1 MKTKTPKRKKEKASI
16 TIRDFFKQFP
26 TDHACLEHIFTI
38 RFGQGHACPKCERKA
53 NWYKIQAER
62 AYSCQWCGHHLHP
75 TVGTPFEDSRT
86 PLQLWFYAIY
96 LFTTSRHGVPAKEL
110 ERQLG
115 VTYKCAWRMGHE
127 IRKHIAQVDGEFPLF
142 GQVEIDETYVG
153 GHKRNAGRGRGASGK
168 AIVFGM
174 LQRGGQVMTKI
185 VPNCTKESLIPII
198 EENVA
203 KGSTVHTDEFTTYKL
218 LPRKG
223 YKHQKVSHGT
233 GEYVNGLSHTNGLES
248 FWARLKNSV
257 KGTHVHV
264 SKKHLDKYAK
274 EFEYRYNSKAK
285 PISMFPSLV
294 STFVQPST

>member
-1 MKTKTPKRKKEKASI
+1 MKTKTIKPKKEKASI
-16 TIRDFFKQFP
+16 TIRDFFAQFP
-26 TDHACLEHIFTI
+26 TDNHCLAHIFNI

-62 AYSCQWCGHHLHP
+62 AYSCQWCGHHIHP

-127 IRKHIAQVDGEFPLF
+127 IRKHITEVDGEFPLF
-142 GQVEIDETYVG
+142 GDVEIDETYVG
-153 GHKRNAGRGRGASGK
+153 GRRSGTRGRGAYGK
-168 AIVFGM
+168 TIVFGM
-174 LQRGGQVMTKI
+174 LERGGQVMTKI
-185 VPNCTKESLIPII
+185 VPNVTGKILKPII

-203 KGSTVHTDEFTTYKL
+203 KGSTVHTDELRSYKGL
-218 LPRKG
+218 ERVG
-223 YKHQKVSHGT
+223 YDHQTVSHGL
-233 GEYVNGLSHTNGLES
+233 GEFVNGNSHVNGLES

-264 SKKHLDKYAK
+264 SKKHLGKYAK

-294 STFVQPST
+294 STFLKPSV